1 MLGLYAALLGPELP
15 QTIRNLFENTI
26 FKMVILFLVV
36 VRGNKNPQMA
46 LMIAVAYVLTL
57 EYLQKQDVISGFA
70 SISQLGHNEDH
81 DDHEL
86 EYQAQFSEDFDGTLE
101 LDTFE
106 TVENLNEIEA
116 MANVEFADDDE
127 HERFE
132 GFSNLD
138 DTDNEYELFS
148 EDEEHTGFSSE
159 EDEHERFAN
168 DDDEHERFANDDDEH
183 ERFANDDEEHERF
196 ANDDEEHERFAN
208 DDEEHERFANDDDEH
223 SLPYNYEG
231 FANDEDDE
239 NRAYYSM

>member
-15 QTIRNLFENTI
+15 QTVRKLFENTI

-70 SISQLGHNEDH
+70 SISSLGN
-81 DDHEL
+81 DDDDDERISDI
-86 EYQAQFSEDFDGTLE
+86 EAQFTENFDGALE

-116 MANVEFADDDE
+116 MANVEFADEDGDGRE
-127 HERFE
+127 DFGDVE
-132 GFSNLD
+132 
-138 DTDNEYELFS
+138 DTDGEYELFS
-148 EDEEHTGFSSE
+148 EDDEEERFTSEDDEQPLPYNYQGFANDEEDNGDYTQGFANDEEDNGDYTQGFANDEEDNGDYTQGFANDE
-159 EDEHERFAN
+159 EDE
-168 DDDEHERFANDDDEH
+168 
-183 ERFANDDEEHERF
+183 
-196 ANDDEEHERFAN
+196 
-208 DDEEHERFANDDDEH
+208 

-231 FANDEDDE
+231 FGNNEDDDE
-239 NRAYYSM
+239 QRYYSM